1 MLGLS
6 AAGTLGSSL
15 LAKSMAPK
23 SPGAPAAPAAAPASQ
38 AAQTPDEAARR
49 RKTPAMGAATELT
62 GPAGLDMSGLAL
74 GKNSLLGL

>member
-23 SPGAPAAPAAAPASQ
+23 SPGAPQAPSAPPASQ
-38 AAQTPDEAARR
+38 AAQKPDEAARR
-49 RKTPAMGAATELT
+49 RTTPAANAPTSLT
-62 GPAGLDMSGLAL
+62 GPSGLDMSGLAL
-74 GKNSLLGL
+74 GRNSLLGL